1 MAARFIEDLSPGEL
15 QALNFA
21 AMAMA
26 VLIAAA
32 VAWLLTSY
40 QKKKRKRKRKHHGHD
55 RINPTRAELGGLPPP
70 RSKLRQSLR
79 KTGDGESPFD
89 P

>member
-1 MAARFIEDLSPGEL
+1 MEASSLDNLSSTGY

-21 AMAMA
+21 VMIGAMIIA
-26 VLIAAA
+26 VTA
-32 VAWLLTSY
+32 AWLLAAY
-40 QKKKRKRKRKHHGHD
+40 HKKKRKRKRKHHGHD

-70 RSKLRQSLR
+70 RSKERR
-79 KTGDGESPFD
+79 NTPDVGKGESPFD

>member
-1 MAARFIEDLSPGEL
+1 MEASSLDNLSSTGY

-21 AMAMA
+21 VMIGAMIIA
-26 VLIAAA
+26 VTA
-32 VAWLLTSY
+32 AWLLAAY
-40 QKKKRKRKRKHHGHD
+40 HKKKRKRKRKHHGHD

-70 RSKLRQSLR
+70 RGKARQTAR
-79 KTGDGESPFD
+79 DESHNETPFD